1 MKLDDERMRDLLHDI
16 SLNLRVVHLVCSDD
30 EVFLQRFDR
39 VDLLRVLLARHV
51 HFAEGATTD
60 DFEQLEI
67 FDSQLFLFGVCTTVI
82 EKFASRL
89 AFEARLERVGR
100 MRHGSVII
108 DLVGLV
114 AHGGHIAAV
123 FTLLLHVACLHVV
136 GARPILTFCAGLS
149 HFVCLLTIIT
159 TSIY

>member
-1 MKLDDERMRDLLHDI
+1 MQVLQGQYHLGSVEFGTSLGKSNLIAQVKKHFTTVAEVCDKVESLRRLESVMKLDDERMRDLLHDI
-16 SLNLRVVHLVCSDD
+16 SLNLCVVHLVCSDD

-82 EKFASRL
+82 E
-89 AFEARLERVGR
+89 
-100 MRHGSVII
+100 
-108 DLVGLV
+108 
-114 AHGGHIAAV
+114 
-123 FTLLLHVACLHVV
+123 
-136 GARPILTFCAGLS
+136 
-149 HFVCLLTIIT
+149 
-159 TSIY
+159 